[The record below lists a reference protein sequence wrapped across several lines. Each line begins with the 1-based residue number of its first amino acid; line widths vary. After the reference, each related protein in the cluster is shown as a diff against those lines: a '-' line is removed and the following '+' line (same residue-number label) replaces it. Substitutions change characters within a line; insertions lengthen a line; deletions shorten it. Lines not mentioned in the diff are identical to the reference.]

1 MNKDRWECMRHIF
14 IINPAA
20 GKVNRAE
27 ELRRKIDSLNLEEV
41 EVYITEGAGE
51 AERIARTEAEKGDE
65 IRVYACGGDG
75 TANEVLS
82 GIAGYKNCAMGIVP
96 IGSGNDF
103 VRSLKD
109 YQKSDFLNLERM
121 VRGVARPIDL
131 LECGGR
137 YAMNI
142 FSVGFDCAVANKVE
156 KFKKLPLVSG
166 SLAYKMSIIYCLFT
180 ERKHKLKVWVDD
192 VRLEV
197 ADFKKTTLLAIGGNG
212 NFYGGGIKAAP
223 LAVLDDG
230 LMDFVHVE
238 SVSVPRFLS
247 LLGKY
252 IKGEHVNNPKYPFV
266 RFKRCKQIR
275 FAADGPV
282 DVNFDGEIFVMENP
296 VINIIPGSLRIIEPA

>member
-1 MNKDRWECMRHIF
+1 MKHIF

-20 GKVNRAE
+20 GKVNRTE
-27 ELRRKIDSLNLEEV
+27 ELRSKIASLGMGKEV
-41 EVYITEGAGE
+41 VVHITEGAGE
-51 AERIARTEAEKGDE
+51 AERIARAEAEKGE
-65 IRVYACGGDG
+65 EMRIYACGGDG

-103 VRSLKD
+103 IRSMNGFK
-109 YQKSDFLNLERM
+109 KSDFLDLERM
-121 VRGVARPIDL
+121 VRGKDKLIDL

-180 ERKHKLKVWVDD
+180 ERKHKLKVWVDG
-192 VRLEV
+192 VRLEA

-212 NFYGGGIKAAP
+212 QFYGGGIKAAP
-223 LAVLDDG
+223 FSVLDDG
-230 LMDFVHVE
+230 LMDFIHVE
-238 SVSVPRFLS
+238 SVSVLRFLS

-275 FAADGPV
+275 FASEKPM